1 MNSNFLE
8 NINKFQEKHF
18 AGNKTEFERLV
29 SEGQTPKTLF
39 IGCSDSRVI
48 PELLTSSKPGDLF
61 VVRNIG
67 NIVPTYE
74 TGLGYHGVTAA
85 IEYAVEILNVE
96 NIIICGH
103 SHCGAIRALY
113 EPPEKTT
120 SNIAN
125 WLNLAKEAKK
135 ILPENQKVDEP
146 TLRQTEAESILI
158 QMERLAKFPTV
169 QEKLDNQKL
178 KIFGWHFFIET
189 GQVKMFNPDTNQF
202 E

>member
-1 MNSNFLE
+1 MNKNFLE

-29 SEGQTPKTLF
+29 AEGQSPKTLF

-85 IEYAVEILNVE
+85 IEYAVEILNVKD
-96 NIIICGH
+96 IIICGH

-120 SNIAN
+120 SNISN

-135 ILPENQKVDEP
+135 ILPENEIVDEP
-146 TLRQTEAESILI
+146 TLRETEQKSVLI

-169 QEKLDNQKL
+169 REKLDKQEL
-178 KIFGWHFFIET
+178 RILGWHYFIET
-189 GQVKMFNPDTNQF
+189 GKVKMYNQATNQF